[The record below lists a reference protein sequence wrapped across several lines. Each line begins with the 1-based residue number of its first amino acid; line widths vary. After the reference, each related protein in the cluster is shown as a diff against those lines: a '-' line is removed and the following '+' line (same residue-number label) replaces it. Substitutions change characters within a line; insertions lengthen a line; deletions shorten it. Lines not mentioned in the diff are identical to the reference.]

1 MRLRTNEEIAEQ
13 VSANSTPEVTQ
24 KVIAAHVVR
33 ASGETADGKRLI
45 EASALR
51 ANSSHQLAGKVF
63 PKLRNPDS
71 IEIVEDWT
79 KRIKALV
86 ESLAGP
92 PRYLAIDS
100 KLFFDEEIATETRIR
115 AARQRLG

>member
-1 MRLRTNEEIAEQ
+1 M
-13 VSANSTPEVTQ
+13 TQ

-33 ASGETADGKRLI
+33 ASGETADRKRLI

-63 PKLRNPDS
+63 SQLRNPDS

-79 KRIKALV
+79 KRKKALV

-92 PRYLAIDS
+92 PRYLAIDP

-115 AARQRLG
+115 AARQRLR